1 VELDGAGFAA
11 GGGDLTGAGGGASV
25 VVADAGAASP
35 ASEPGAPSL
44 RVFFFSTTTDFER
57 P

>member
-11 GGGDLTGAGGGASV
+11 GGGDLTGAGGGASA